1 MAPSRLGMATC
12 AGLYAVSHLLLVG
25 EMGGELGH
33 LATLSAL
40 AAALVQRGDRVTVAV
55 NHLARAAPLSDG
67 A

>member
-1 MAPSRLGMATC
+1 M
-12 AGLYAVSHLLLVG
+12 SHLLLVG

-40 AAALVQRGDRVTVAV
+40 AAALVQRGERVTVAV